1 LRMGSRGHRWGLQRA
16 WLCRARLHC
25 FLAIGF
31 WVFLQQHA
39 RRRERERGIVSLKR
53 HCSVF
58 SFYFICGVP
67 INRLQQVYC
76 EKLRSGTKNQALPEN
91 TYNYNF
97 QSMKRIAQIDK
108 AYWM

>member
-1 LRMGSRGHRWGLQRA
+1 VALQGTPALFSSHRVL
-16 WLCRARLHC
+16 
-25 FLAIGF
+25 GF
-31 WVFLQQHA
+31 FA
-39 RRRERERGIVSLKR
+39 AACEERERGTVSLKTTLF
-53 HCSVF
+53 CFF

-67 INRLQQVYC
+67 INGLQQVYC

-108 AYWM
+108 AY

>member
-1 LRMGSRGHRWGLQRA
+1 MRGG
-16 WLCRARLHC
+16 
-25 FLAIGF
+25 
-31 WVFLQQHA
+31 
-39 RRRERERGIVSLKR
+39 ERERGIVSLKR

-108 AYWM
+108 AY